1 MVIPGRHFLIEID
14 YTVVA
19 AVVVVVVVVGRN
31 SADDAGRLP
40 VSFTALVIFGAVTVQ
55 FHMAIFLFFSVLT
68 TI

>member
-19 AVVVVVVVVGRN
+19 VVVVVVGRN

>member
-19 AVVVVVVVVGRN
+19 VVVVVVVGRN

>member
-14 YTVVA
+14 YTVV